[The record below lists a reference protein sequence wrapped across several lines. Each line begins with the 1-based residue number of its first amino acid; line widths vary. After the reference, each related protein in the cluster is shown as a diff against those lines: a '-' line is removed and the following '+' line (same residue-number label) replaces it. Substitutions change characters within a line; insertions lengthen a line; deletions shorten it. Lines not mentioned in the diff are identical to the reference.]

1 MYDRLNNNYI
11 DPYSVTK
18 LITQA
23 YFDRKNPYIL
33 LLDEINLQDIEKYF
47 PYFLDMDK
55 ILKD

>member
-1 MYDRLNNNYI
+1 LNNNYI
-11 DPYSVTK
+11 DPYSITK
-18 LITQA
+18 LITKA